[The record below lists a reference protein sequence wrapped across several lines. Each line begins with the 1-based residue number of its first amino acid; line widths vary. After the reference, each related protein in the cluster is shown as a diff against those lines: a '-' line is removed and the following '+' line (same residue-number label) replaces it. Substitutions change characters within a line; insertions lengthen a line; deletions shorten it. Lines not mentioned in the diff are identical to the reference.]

1 MVLKCPFV
9 FAFISVHSEKM
20 VKKKPKFGALPT
32 LNLPRRSHDSTK
44 PAARPSRSVVNDD
57 PVTESSKKYYQSFND
72 LCKRVK
78 TLKTLNDW
86 IVQEL
91 EDRLVLKK
99 KSSQVTLPEIEI
111 MVDDSLGFTI
121 YVYGWLLPE
130 DHELYTTNLRSVTN
144 ITVSEL
150 VKSISTLSI
159 CPGVKPSELSSSI
172 VHHVIP
178 KSVDPFLVSDDDDGC
193 SFPHQEYWRTRGCAV
208 LLGHGEQCCSC
219 HQYSQKSELSQK
231 AQQKKLAEPA
241 HLFSPISKTAPERIK
256 LTLQMHRLKCA
267 ELEQKLEEMKLEIQ
281 KSSVEVDHQLSQDI
295 TSILGKSD
303 KIVTP
308 FMDLFWQQQKKL
320 LTRSSTGVR
329 YHPMIIRYCLSL
341 ATKSPACYEE
351 LRKSKILVLPSQRTL
366 KDYRNCIRPKAGFQ
380 AEVIEELKDS
390 TNSYFDVQRYIVL
403 LFDEMKIMSNLVF
416 DKVTGELIGYLDLGD
431 PDINFGTLEKV
442 DEIASHALVFFI
454 RGICT
459 ELKFSLAFFA
469 TNGVTSHQLMPLFW
483 EAIGILELTC
493 NLWVI
498 ASTSDGASPNRRLY
512 RMHKPLDNNAEE
524 DFCYRTINLYAPHRY
539 VYFFSDAPHLVKTT
553 RNCLYSSGHGSCTR
567 YVFIIKLYYLAFS
580 CELLLKLSK

>member
-1 MVLKCPFV
+1 
-9 FAFISVHSEKM
+9 M
-20 VKKKPKFGALPT
+20 VKKKPKIGALPT
-32 LNLPRRSHDSTK
+32 LNMPKRSHDTTK
-44 PAARPSRSVVNDD
+44 PAARPSRSVVNVN
-57 PVTESSKKYYQSFND
+57 PITESSKKYYQSFND

-99 KSSQVTLPEIEI
+99 KSSQVMLPEIQI
-111 MVDDSLGFTI
+111 MIDDSLGFTI

-144 ITVSEL
+144 ITVSDL
-150 VKSISTLSI
+150 VKSIGTLSI
-159 CPGVKPSELSSSI
+159 CPGVKPFELSSSI
-172 VHHVIP
+172 LHHVIP
-178 KSVDPFLVSDDDDGC
+178 KSVDPLLNDDDDGS

-208 LLGHGEQCCSC
+208 LFDNGKQCCSC
-219 HQYSQKSELSQK
+219 HHYSHKSELSHMAK
-231 AQQKKLAEPA
+231 QKKLAEPA
-241 HLFSPISKTAPERIK
+241 HLFSPASQTTPERIK
-256 LTLQMHRLKCA
+256 LTLQMQRFKCA
-267 ELEQKLEEMKLEIQ
+267 ELEQKLKEMKLEIQ

-303 KIVTP
+303 MNITP

-329 YHPMIIRYCLSL
+329 YHPMVIRYCLSL

-351 LRKSKILVLPSQRTL
+351 LRKSKILVLPSQQTL

-380 AEVIEELKDS
+380 EEVIEELKDL

-431 PDINFGTLEKV
+431 PDINFGTLEKA
-442 DEIASHALVFFI
+442 DTIASHALMFFV

-459 ELKFSLAFFA
+459 QLKFSLAYFA

-483 EAIGILELTC
+483 EAIGVLELTY

-512 RMHKPLDNNAEE
+512 RMHKPLDNNAE
-524 DFCYRTINLYAPHRY
+524 DDLCYRTINLYAPHQY
-539 VYFFSDAPHLVKTT
+539 IYFFSDAPHLVKTT

-567 YVFIIKLYYLAFS
+567 YVV
-580 CELLLKLSK
+580 